1 MKKEIKNELKKVKDI
16 TKVQIVKNEFYV
28 DLKRRQDN
36 FINSMKIQNFLT
48 FLKNKCDK
56 FQIIAK
62 IHFYYIEDCI
72 VILDYYN

>member
-16 TKVQIVKNEFYV
+16 TKVQIDKNEFYV

-36 FINSMKIQNFLT
+36 FINSMKMQNFLI

-62 IHFYYIEDCI
+62 LHLYYIEDCI

>member
-16 TKVQIVKNEFYV
+16 TKVKIDKNEFYV

-36 FINSMKIQNFLT
+36 FINSAKMQNFLT
-48 FLKNKCDK
+48 FLKNNCDK

-62 IHFYYIEDCI
+62 LLFYYIEDCI
-72 VILDYYN
+72 VVLDYYN